1 MRLLRYLAVLGL
13 AMSSRAA
20 TATAVAATDPAI
32 ASASDGVAPMLMML
46 VSLAIVLAAI
56 GGIAF
61 VFKRFGMRGPQAAR
75 MMRVVG
81 QLPLG
86 ARERVTV
93 VELGD
98 QWLVLGVTAQQIT
111 LLTQTARKESDPASP
126 ALAQVS
132 FSRLLNLARGKHD
145 PS

>member
-32 ASASDGVAPMLMML
+32 ASDGVAPMLTML